1 MNQEFII
8 PYDNYQYDSN
18 PFCCM
23 VCQFL
28 YWKKNPVKF
37 MVSSS
42 DKYPTLDKVITQR
55 TVSEYNFMIFNDN
68 NNWTNNNYPVAI
80 TLNDINKL
88 RCNEKMI
95 NIIYNKIGLNKQILE
110 NNIKLINVNRL
121 LINYGCVNIV
131 YDEFKSSIEELNE
144 NYGLLFFRIME
155 ELVGCDEM
163 NIKMSDCFKQN
174 PAKHLFAY
182 KCLLID
188 YLKNKSI
195 NSYIPLYLTQIL
207 DMTNDSKL
215 TPLMICYQ
223 IYNKMCKDEIGFE
236 IDLKTKERVNKPFYI
251 YNF

>member
-8 PYDNYQYDSN
+8 PYDNYHIDSN

-95 NIIYNKIGLNKQILE
+95 NIIYNKIGLNKQIIE

-121 LINYGCVNIV
+121 LINYGCVNVV

-163 NIKMSDCFKQN
+163 NIKAAGPREILEKFGGIMTINKFRDSMTVSSKVIKMSI
-174 PAKHLFAY
+174 PPM
-182 KCLLID
+182 
-188 YLKNKSI
+188 
-195 NSYIPLYLTQIL
+195 IPLISDYE
-207 DMTNDSKL
+207 
-215 TPLMICYQ
+215 
-223 IYNKMCKDEIGFE
+223 EIV
-236 IDLKTKERVNKPFYI
+236 IDK
-251 YNF
+251 